1 MIKKYDVTG
10 MTCSACSTSVHKAVS
25 KLDGVKDI
33 NVNLLTNSMSVDVS
47 DGVQD
52 ATIIKAVQKAGYDAK
67 TAGQASTTDQS
78 APSGKSSQ
86 DEQTDQVRKR
96 IIVSVAFLLP
106 LMYVA
111 MGHMIGAPLPNFL
124 HGYHNAISFV
134 FLQFLLVIPVAYVNR
149 HYYIGGFKSLL
160 RGNPN
165 MDTLIAV
172 GSSAA
177 MFYGVY
183 ALFRISYALG
193 GGDMET
199 VAQYAD
205 NLYFESVSMI
215 LTLITVGKYLESRSK
230 GRTGD
235 AISKLLKLRP
245 DTATIEVDGTEIQI
259 PYGDIKQGDIVVVR
273 PGESIPVDGVITH
286 GSTAIDQSSLTGES
300 IPVDKT
306 VGDKV
311 MAATA
316 NKNGFIKFVAE
327 KVGADTT
334 LSKIIELVEEAAS
347 SKAPIAALADK
358 ISGIFVPI
366 VIGISLVAGLAWLIA
381 GYGFDFALNI
391 AISVLVIS
399 CPCALGL
406 ATPVAVMVGTGRGAA
421 EGILIKSA
429 AALQTAHSIDTVVL
443 DKTGT
448 VTEGKPSVTDIY
460 TQQSADNLLQLVAA
474 VEKMSEHPLSNAI
487 VEEATSRGLDIPK
500 ATDFASVT
508 GRGVYASVGNQRIYA
523 GNAAFMA
530 DIGADTKEYTAKAQE
545 FAADGKTPLYIAD
558 GKQVLGIIAVA
569 DKLKES
575 SVQAVN
581 SLIDAGI
588 EVILLTG
595 DNKNT
600 ADAIARRLG
609 GIKVIADVL
618 PDGKEQQISALRASG
633 KKVAMVGDG
642 INDSP
647 ALAAADVGIA
657 IGAGSD
663 IAIESADIVL
673 MKSDLRDA
681 ATAIRL
687 SKATL
692 KNIKENLFWAFFYNV
707 LCIPLAA
714 GVLYTAAGLRLNP
727 MIAAAAMSVSSLFVV
742 SNALRLR
749 LFKSQPRKKH
759 KSNSNNSH
767 SNNNSYPNNNTQPL
781 LEIDNK
787 KIIANRDNNQQANP
801 SKEGIMQKT
810 IIVEGMTCNHCKM
823 RVEKALAAV
832 KGVQSATVDL
842 QQKQAVITFAKEV
855 ADKKIIAAIEDAGYT
870 VTSIQ

>member
-33 NVNLLTNSMSVDVS
+33 NVNLLTNSMSVDVQ
-47 DGVQD
+47 DGIQD
-52 ATIIKAVQKAGYDAK
+52 AAIIKAVQKAGYDAK
-67 TAGQASTTDQS
+67 AAGQKASQAQATAKPD
-78 APSGKSSQ
+78 GKSNQ
-86 DEQTDQVRKR
+86 DEQTDQVKKR

-111 MGHMIGAPLPNFL
+111 MGHMVGAPLPGFL
-124 HGYHNAISFV
+124 HGYHNAVSFV
-134 FLQFLLVIPVAYVNR
+134 FLQFLLVLPVVYVNR
-149 HYYIGGFKSLL
+149 NYYIGGFKSLL

-183 ALFRISYALG
+183 SLFRISSALG
-193 GGDMET
+193 GGDMAT

-245 DTATIEVDGTEIQI
+245 DTATIEVDGVEIQI

-273 PGESIPVDGVITH
+273 PGESIPVDGVVTY

-316 NKNGFIKFVAE
+316 NKNGFIKLVAE

-366 VIGISLVAGLAWLIA
+366 VIGISLVSGIAWLIA

-391 AISVLVIS
+391 AIAVLVIS

-429 AALQTAHSIDTVVL
+429 AALQTAHSIDIVVL

-448 VTEGKPSVTDIY
+448 VTEGKPSVTDIF
-460 TQQSADNLLQLVAA
+460 TLLPSDELLRLTAA
-474 VEKMSEHPLSNAI
+474 VERMSEHPLSKAI
-487 VEEATSRGLDIPK
+487 VDEANNRGLDIPQ
-500 ATDFASVT
+500 AADFAAVT
-508 GRGVYASVGNQRIYA
+508 GRGVYASVGSQKIYA

-530 DIGADTKEYTAKAQE
+530 DIGADTQEYTAKAQQL
-545 FAADGKTPLYIAD
+545 AADGKTPLYIAD
-558 GKQVLGIIAVA
+558 GGQVMGIIAVA

-575 SVQAVN
+575 SVQAVA
-581 SLIDAGI
+581 SLIDAGM

-600 ADAIARRLG
+600 ADAIARSLG
-609 GIKVIADVL
+609 GIQVIADVL

-681 ATAIRL
+681 VTAIKL

-692 KNIKENLFWAFFYNV
+692 RNIKENLFWAFFYNV

-714 GVLYTAAGLRLNP
+714 GALYTAAGLRLNP

-749 LFKSQPRKKH
+749 FFKPQSRKTPH
-759 KSNSNNSH
+759 SRNNLQYRKNLQS
-767 SNNNSYPNNNTQPL
+767 
-781 LEIDNK
+781 
-787 KIIANRDNNQQANP
+787 DNNPQFGNNPQSILDRENNQEANP
-801 SKEGIMQKT
+801 NKEDIMQKT
-810 IIVEGMTCNHCKM
+810 ITVEGMTCNHCKM

-842 QQKQAVITFAKEV
+842 QQKQALITFAKEI
-855 ADKKIIAAIEDAGYT
+855 ADKKIRAAIEDAGYT
-870 VTSIQ
+870 VISIQ